1 MNVHSISS
9 STFASIFSS
18 SLSISFTLNNSLSK
32 ETSLF
37 VLLRVFLFA
46 CSSINSTNGNCRG
59 TSREAEANC
68 FQITDLYMDADWLY
82 FACVRKAIREA
93 DWTYHFFHM

>member
-18 SLSISFTLNNSLSK
+18 SLSISFAHKNSLSK

-46 CSSINSTNGNCRG
+46 CSSINSANGNCRG
-59 TSREAEANC
+59 TNREAEAMFLNHRLMA
-68 FQITDLYMDADWLY
+68 QDWRALFSQPSLKPFDCY
-82 FACVRKAIREA
+82 ALIG
-93 DWTYHFFHM
+93 